1 MIRQCTSSSR
11 SDPSCPSV
19 KNLHLCSLSNLLLRS
34 QLNLSS
40 IKTLKDRGEAWL
52 LAHISSCSIN
62 IILLW
67 IRISEIKADSG
78 VCVWG
83 FYFFVFVLFFE
94 KKKSSEGDDS
104 FTRRRVV
111 LVICE
116 AECYQKRRLPAQST
130 SFTKILVFNSRSRV
144 RQIST
149 TTSHRCLS
157 RVMTLGMYVCAVPV

>member
-1 MIRQCTSSSR
+1 MECVYEVFI
-11 SDPSCPSV
+11 
-19 KNLHLCSLSNLLLRS
+19 SLFLFCF
-34 QLNLSS
+34 
-40 IKTLKDRGEAWL
+40 LK
-52 LAHISSCSIN
+52 
-62 IILLW
+62 
-67 IRISEIKADSG
+67 
-78 VCVWG
+78 
-83 FYFFVFVLFFE
+83 

-144 RQIST
+144 CQIST

-157 RVMTLGMYVCAVPV
+157 RVMTLGMYVCAVPVYCKPHGHVHRVTLTHNGGRFQNQLLGETRDKIIWPINTPVCIHWVCSFNNYLQWIKHFGGHSP

>member
-1 MIRQCTSSSR
+1 MRF
-11 SDPSCPSV
+11 
-19 KNLHLCSLSNLLLRS
+19 LFLC
-34 QLNLSS
+34 
-40 IKTLKDRGEAWL
+40 
-52 LAHISSCSIN
+52 
-62 IILLW
+62 
-67 IRISEIKADSG
+67 
-78 VCVWG
+78 
-83 FYFFVFVLFFE
+83 VFVLFFE
-94 KKKSSEGDDS
+94 KKSSEGDDS

-144 RQIST
+144 CQIST